1 MGLLPRLGILLA
13 CVAAAAICIVWMTVL
28 CLFGS
33 ANIDKRFMRIAVG
46 LDCAVSATFGG
57 DGYTTISKR
66 AALAMQNG
74 DKWGC
79 VLCKWLDKV
88 DKGHCD
94 REL

>member
-1 MGLLPRLGILLA
+1 MNLLA
-13 CVAAAAICIVWMTVL
+13 RLLVL
-28 CLFGS
+28 CAASLAAVVSVVWLTILAVFGS
-33 ANIDKRFMRIAVG
+33 GKTHKRFMRIAVG

-66 AALAMQNG
+66 AALARQNG
-74 DKWGC
+74 RKWGC